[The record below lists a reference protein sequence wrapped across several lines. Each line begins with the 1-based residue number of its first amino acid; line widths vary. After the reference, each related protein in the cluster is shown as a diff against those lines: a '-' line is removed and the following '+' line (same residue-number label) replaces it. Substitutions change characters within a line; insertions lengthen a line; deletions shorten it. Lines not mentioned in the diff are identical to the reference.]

1 MGRESKVEYSDGRER
16 ALVKAHLDSLNLQL
30 SGGKKLTL
38 PFAAVKSATVD
49 GDELKIAAG
58 ATQFALKLGAR
69 EAELWRKKILN
80 PPSLADKL
88 GFKADKSVVLVGAM
102 PGEVVEAARAAKSA
116 KAVAK
121 VPAAGK
127 RFDGDTVAVL
137 LSTSKEAQQIKDA
150 ARALGPSTAPWFV
163 YAKGGAVNGEDVIA
177 LARKAGLKDTKVARV
192 SETHAALRFT
202 RRQLTSARR
211 FIL

>member
-30 SGGKKLTL
+30 SGEKKLTVPL
-38 PFAAVKSATVD
+38 AAVKSATVE
-49 GDELKIAAG
+49 GDHLKIAAG
-58 ATQFALKLGAR
+58 ATKFALKLGAR

-88 GFKADKSVVLVGAM
+88 GFKADKSVVLIGAM
-102 PGEVVEAARAAKSA
+102 PGEVVEAAKAAKTM

-121 VPAAGK
+121 LPGAGK
-127 RFDGDTVAVL
+127 ELDGDIVAVL
-137 LSTSKEAQQIKDA
+137 LLASKETQQIKDA
-150 ARALGPSTAPWFV
+150 ARALGPSTVLWLV
-163 YAKGGAVNGEDVIA
+163 YAKGGSVNGDDIIA

-192 SETHAALRFT
+192 SETHAALRFI
-202 RRQLTSARR
+202 RGN
-211 FIL
+211 